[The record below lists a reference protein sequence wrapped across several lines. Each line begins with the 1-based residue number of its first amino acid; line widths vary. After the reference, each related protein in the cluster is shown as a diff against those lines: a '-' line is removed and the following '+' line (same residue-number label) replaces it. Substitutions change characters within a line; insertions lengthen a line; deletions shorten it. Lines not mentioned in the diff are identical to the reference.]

1 MLSLRYKHLEMSHI
15 NHVIKEW
22 SPEDRPREKFRDKG
36 REAVTDSELLAI
48 LIGSGTKS
56 RNALAL
62 GRDILNLTDGD
73 LLRLGNLSVQELS
86 KVSGIGEARAITI
99 AAALELGRRRREA
112 VNPKE
117 KLKVGSSLDID
128 KYCRHLFQFLTHE
141 TFQVAYLNRANH
153 IIIIEKISSGGL
165 TSTIADPRIILKK
178 ALIHEATSIILMHN
192 HPSGNLRPSESDL
205 DLTRKLRKSAKEMDI
220 NVLDH
225 VIFSDQNYFSFADND
240 LM

>member
-1 MLSLRYKHLEMSHI
+1 MSHI
-15 NHVIKEW
+15 NHIIKEW
-22 SPEDRPREKFRDKG
+22 APEDRPREKFRDKG

-56 RNALAL
+56 RNALSL
-62 GRDILNLTDGD
+62 GREILSLVEGD
-73 LLRLGNLSVQELS
+73 LLRLGNYSVQELC

-117 KLKVGSSLDID
+117 KQKVGSSLDID

-141 TFQVAYLNRANH
+141 TFQVAYLNRANY
-153 IIIIEKISSGGL
+153 IIVVEKISSGGL

-205 DLTRKLRKSAKEMDI
+205 ELTRKLRKSAKEMDI
-220 NVLDH
+220 TVLDH